1 MHPIQRQLHSDHR
14 HLQLVLN
21 CLNKEIDCFDFDSQ
35 QDPDME
41 VILNALD
48 YIREYPDK
56 WHHPAEDII
65 FNQLLAKKV
74 RESKL
79 IEKLKEEHDKI
90 TLETEKI
97 NQLFREAAGDCII
110 PAEELIDCARQYISL
125 QRLHME
131 KENEFIY
138 PLMDAL
144 FSPKEWQ
151 QIEKKIELQNDPLF
165 NKPSKREFTQLC
177 HHILELEKEKEK
189 EN

>member
-1 MHPIQRQLHSDHR
+1 MHPIQRQLHSDHH

-56 WHHPAEDII
+56 WHHPSEDII

-74 RESKL
+74 KESKL
-79 IEKLKEEHDKI
+79 IKKLKEEHDKI
-90 TLETEKI
+90 TLETEKV
-97 NQLFREAAGDCII
+97 NQLFRAAADDCII
-110 PAEELIDCARQYISL
+110 PANELIESARQYIAL
-125 QRLHME
+125 QRVHME

-138 PLMDAL
+138 PLMDTL
-144 FSPKEWQ
+144 FSPEEWKE
-151 QIEKKIELQNDPLF
+151 IENKVKFQNDPLF
-165 NKPSKREFTQLC
+165 NKPSKREFTQLYN
-177 HHILELEKEKEK
+177 HILELEKEKEK